1 MPGQGSDISSTEMDN
16 EVVVLSD
23 EGEES
28 HGGKSSAKADS
39 NGDAQA
45 EEDVGFSIDTEG
57 YSGGEEENPA
67 FSTRQESYGP
77 DFPLPN
83 GQSRRKGTCFNC
95 GGDHILAACTEK
107 RDIRRIAR
115 NRNSFRGSYENNM
128 ARFHEQDNSGD
139 VRPGVISRE
148 LRKALGIG
156 PRDIPEWIFRMRKKG
171 FVDGYP
177 PAYLRRAVE
186 RHTIPFFVDPEDE
199 EKTQQGEE
207 TIDPLQMVLYPG
219 FNYYDRS
226 LDDPERFRIPP
237 WEKFVECH
245 QVALN
250 EEKRRT
256 AEGTNSRKRKSLG
269 DGETVERK
277 KKKKEKGGQRSE
289 TPEEGEVVEED
300 SKVSEEGDET
310 PASGKSTPNQTGDLP
325 ECETSVITTTTLD
338 ISSTPGTST
347 PVIQGTPVLLRRH
360 AQSDKYTHEIPTPSL
375 ESFAK
380 GINPY
385 RYQEEESKE
394 QSGFFKK
401 VGGVLKNKP
410 KSKVSKK

>member
-1 MPGQGSDISSTEMDN
+1 
-16 EVVVLSD
+16 LS
-23 EGEES
+23 
-28 HGGKSSAKADS
+28 
-39 NGDAQA
+39 
-45 EEDVGFSIDTEG
+45 
-57 YSGGEEENPA
+57 
-67 FSTRQESYGP
+67 
-77 DFPLPN
+77 
-83 GQSRRKGTCFNC
+83 
-95 GGDHILAACTEK
+95 ACTEK
-107 RDIRRIAR
+107 RDMRRIAR

-128 ARFHEQDNSGD
+128 TRFHEQDSSGD
-139 VRPGVISRE
+139 SRPGVISRE

-171 FVDGYP
+171 FVNGYP
-177 PAYLRRAVE
+177 PAYLKRAVE

-245 QVALN
+245 QMSLN
-250 EEKRRT
+250 EENARKRRM

-269 DGETVERK
+269 DGEIAEKK
-277 KKKKEKGGQRSE
+277 KKKKEKGSQRSE

-310 PASGKSTPNQTGDLP
+310 PASDKSTPDHAGDLP
-325 ECETSVITTTTLD
+325 ECETSVVTTTTLD
-338 ISSTPGTST
+338 ISSTPGSSST

-401 VGGVLKNKP
+401 MGGIFQKL